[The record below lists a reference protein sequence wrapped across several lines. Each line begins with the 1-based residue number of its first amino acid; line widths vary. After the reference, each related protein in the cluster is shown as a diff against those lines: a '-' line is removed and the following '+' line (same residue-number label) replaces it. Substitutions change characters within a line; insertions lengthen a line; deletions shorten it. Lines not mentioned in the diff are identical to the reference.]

1 MRRIFWRESLKRG
14 RRGDFAPQ
22 QKCERGLQRSLIE
35 STLGHYLR
43 LSLVVLVSEAFNVLE
58 QHLGVAG

>member
-1 MRRIFWRESLKRG
+1 MRSGLFMAAGGESRPSKNASVDCSRVY
-14 RRGDFAPQ
+14 
-22 QKCERGLQRSLIE
+22 LIE